1 MNSEIT
7 LLCDW
12 FRIYVTNRGWLFPG
26 KFPDHFFLLEEFQ
39 KYSQFYT
46 HCTEPN
52 WIFKLKHLFF
62 LKMYCMHMIISPM
75 YVKYGECMPDTGN
88 TAKQTLKYSMFVKPL
103 EIWLLFIFQQLFKHC
118 ILENIVC
125 SIVLVPIRVTSIV
138 WRDDNWVTLHN
149 SWTALNPSTLSSVY
163 RPGALGADFVAG
175 LWLGLAEVQFFL
187 LVVCVSCTAL

>member
-1 MNSEIT
+1 M
-7 LLCDW
+7 
-12 FRIYVTNRGWLFPG
+12 
-26 KFPDHFFLLEEFQ
+26 
-39 KYSQFYT
+39 
-46 HCTEPN
+46 
-52 WIFKLKHLFF
+52 
-62 LKMYCMHMIISPM
+62 
-75 YVKYGECMPDTGN
+75 
-88 TAKQTLKYSMFVKPL
+88 KQTLKYSMFVKPL

-175 LWLGLAEVQFFL
+175 LWLGQAEVQFFL
-187 LVVCVSCTAL
+187 LVVCVSCTSPVTEQCLPQSVVIGRKSFPFKLVTCVTKKRKLCLWKYWRNISFD